1 MLSLMVLTLSAA
13 HARDA
18 VLIGPSGQLRPA
30 SVLDGRAAEDASLG
44 GQQAVVI
51 ELGGAVRGADQLG
64 APIPLTSDAEP
75 INLDL
80 QAADI
85 HGVLRFFAEV
95 SDINIITTDDVQGTV
110 TVRLVEVPWDQ
121 ALSAVLHSMGLQ
133 AVVFG
138 ERILMVRP
146 LGAP

>member
-1 MLSLMVLTLSAA
+1 MLLSVMLALSTS

-18 VLIGPSGQLRPA
+18 VLIGPTGQLRPA
-30 SVLDGRAAEDASLG
+30 SALDGRPAPVSTGDD
-44 GQQAVVI
+44 QAIVI
-51 ELGGAVRGADQLG
+51 ELGGAVRDAALLG
-64 APIPLTSDAEP
+64 QPVPLASDAAP

-85 HGVLRFFAEV
+85 HSVLRFFAEV

-110 TVRLVEVPWDQ
+110 TVRLIEVPWDQ
-121 ALSAVLHSMGLQ
+121 ALSAVLHSLGLQ

-138 ERILMVRP
+138 DRILMVKP
-146 LGAP
+146 LGVP